1 MDERTIRWSLNCR
14 SQVFELTILPTLL
27 QTHSIQNCFLNM
39 AKSWPLFH
47 LFCTF
52 LITLSITISIIQ
64 IQKCA
69 DGMHGIQTR
78 GHRMVGADKTTE
90 LWRPPLRILLVP
102 FSSVTRLYDLL
113 DFRQLFQ
120 ASGNNYFTQ
129 IAHILSKFCKGVK
142 SFIFMVKSFLGSPL

>member
-1 MDERTIRWSLNCR
+1 MWKRTKISKKRPELALILNTWR
-14 SQVFELTILPTLL
+14 PKGDPEYLSGLRIL
-27 QTHSIQNCFLNM
+27 FLKNWPIP
-39 AKSWPLFH
+39 ASFCLFLFFSCYNFNRNWKSVNGVL
-47 LFCTF
+47 
-52 LITLSITISIIQ
+52 
-64 IQKCA
+64 
-69 DGMHGIQTR
+69 GIQTR